1 MLLYLLQM
9 NLRYSAMFLIP
20 FSILQILHHLV
31 TDMGEPEEGKKTNPI
46 VYHSYIFCKHFEDYM
61 LFLPGM

>member
-20 FSILQILHHLV
+20 LSILQILHHLV
-31 TDMGEPEEGKKTNPI
+31 TDMGEPEEEK
-46 VYHSYIFCKHFEDYM
+46 
-61 LFLPGM
+61 